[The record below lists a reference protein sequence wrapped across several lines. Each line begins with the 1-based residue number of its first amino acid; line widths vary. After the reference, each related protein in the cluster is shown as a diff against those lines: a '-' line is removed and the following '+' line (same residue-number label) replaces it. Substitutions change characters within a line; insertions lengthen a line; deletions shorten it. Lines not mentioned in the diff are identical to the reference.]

1 MFTVEECRK
10 HLQSWLDADF
20 ALATGKSYQ
29 MGTQNL
35 TRANAAEVRERIEL
49 YSRASPPVDGTSYFL
64 RARPAH
70 RWTAGPRPSARTQV
84 APSLL
89 RGTLR

>member
-29 MGTQNL
+29 IGTQNL
-35 TRANAAEVRERIEL
+35 TRANAAEVRERIEYWKKQL
-49 YSRASPPVDGTSYFL
+49 ELAQNGGRKRKIYGVI
-64 RARPAH
+64 
-70 RWTAGPRPSARTQV
+70 PRDM
-84 APSLL
+84 
-89 RGTLR
+89 

>member
-10 HLQSWLDADF
+10 HLQSWLDADL

-35 TRANAAEVRERIEL
+35 TRANAAEVKERIEYWKKNL
-49 YSRASPPVDGTSYFL
+49 ELAQNGGRKRKIYGVI
-64 RARPAH
+64 
-70 RWTAGPRPSARTQV
+70 PRDI
-84 APSLL
+84 
-89 RGTLR
+89 

>member
-29 MGTQNL
+29 IGTQNL
-35 TRANAAEVRERIEL
+35 TRANAAEVRERIEYWKKQL
-49 YSRASPPVDGTSYFL
+49 ELGQNGGRRRKIYGVI
-64 RARPAH
+64 
-70 RWTAGPRPSARTQV
+70 PRDR
-84 APSLL
+84 
-89 RGTLR
+89 

>member
-10 HLQSWLDADF
+10 HLQSWLDADL

-35 TRANAAEVRERIEL
+35 TRANAAEVKERIEYWKKNL
-49 YSRASPPVDGTSYFL
+49 ELAQNGGRKRKIYGVI
-64 RARPAH
+64 
-70 RWTAGPRPSARTQV
+70 PRDR
-84 APSLL
+84 
-89 RGTLR
+89 

>member
-10 HLQSWLDADF
+10 HLQSWLDADL

-35 TRANAAEVRERIEL
+35 TRANAAEVKERIEYWKQKL
-49 YSRASPPVDGTSYFL
+49 ELAQNGGRKRKIYGVI
-64 RARPAH
+64 
-70 RWTAGPRPSARTQV
+70 PRDI
-84 APSLL
+84 
-89 RGTLR
+89 

>member
-29 MGTQNL
+29 IGTQIL
-35 TRANAAEVRERIEL
+35 TRANAAEVRERIEYWKKQL
-49 YSRASPPVDGTSYFL
+49 ELAQSGGRRRKIYGVV
-64 RARPAH
+64 
-70 RWTAGPRPSARTQV
+70 PRDR
-84 APSLL
+84 
-89 RGTLR
+89 

>member
-29 MGTQNL
+29 IGTQNL
-35 TRANAAEVRERIEL
+35 TRANAAEVRERIEYWKKQL
-49 YSRASPPVDGTSYFL
+49 ELAQNGGKRRKIYGVI
-64 RARPAH
+64 
-70 RWTAGPRPSARTQV
+70 PRDR
-84 APSLL
+84 
-89 RGTLR
+89 

>member
-29 MGTQNL
+29 IGTQNL
-35 TRANAAEVRERIEL
+35 TRANAAEVRERIEYWKKQL
-49 YSRASPPVDGTSYFL
+49 ELAQIGGRRRKIYGVI
-64 RARPAH
+64 
-70 RWTAGPRPSARTQV
+70 PRDR
-84 APSLL
+84 
-89 RGTLR
+89 

>member
-29 MGTQNL
+29 IGTHNL
-35 TRANAAEVRERIEL
+35 TRANAAEVRERIEYWKKQL
-49 YSRASPPVDGTSYFL
+49 ELAQIGGRRRKIYGVI
-64 RARPAH
+64 
-70 RWTAGPRPSARTQV
+70 PRDR
-84 APSLL
+84 
-89 RGTLR
+89 

>member
-35 TRANAAEVRERIEL
+35 TRANAAEVRERIEYWKKQL
-49 YSRASPPVDGTSYFL
+49 ELAQNGGRRRKIYGVI
-64 RARPAH
+64 
-70 RWTAGPRPSARTQV
+70 PRDR
-84 APSLL
+84 
-89 RGTLR
+89 

>member
-1 MFTVEECRK
+1 MFTVEECKK

-35 TRANAAEVRERIEL
+35 TRADGPIVKERIEYWKKNL
-49 YSRASPPVDGTSYFL
+49 ELAQNGGRKRKIYGVI
-64 RARPAH
+64 
-70 RWTAGPRPSARTQV
+70 PRDI
-84 APSLL
+84 
-89 RGTLR
+89 

>member
-29 MGTQNL
+29 IGTQNL
-35 TRANAAEVRERIEL
+35 TRANAAEVRERIEYWKKQL
-49 YSRASPPVDGTSYFL
+49 ELAQNGGKRRKIYGVI
-64 RARPAH
+64 
-70 RWTAGPRPSARTQV
+70 PRDI
-84 APSLL
+84 
-89 RGTLR
+89 